1 MATRVQILGKE
12 VIGWALLVLAI
23 LLFPIPVIPSVL
35 LVAGLLALSSRYCW
49 AAKLLARA
57 GKVVPARIFLVNLPA
72 FFLSLRS
79 KPLENL

>member
-1 MATRVQILGKE
+1 MATRVQIFGKE

-57 GKVVPARIFLVNLPA
+57 GKVVPARIVVVNLPV
-72 FFLSLRS
+72 
-79 KPLENL
+79 ENVVVSELNV